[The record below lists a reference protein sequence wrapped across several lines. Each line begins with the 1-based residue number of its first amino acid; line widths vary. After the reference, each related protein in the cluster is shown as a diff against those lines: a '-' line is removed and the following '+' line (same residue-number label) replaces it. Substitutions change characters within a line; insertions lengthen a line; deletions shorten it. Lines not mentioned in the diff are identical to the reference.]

1 MSSINLLEITKQSC
15 TKQLILDASPKAV
28 TTDFI
33 SFIDKNVKK
42 YPGKAGIKFNLYE
55 PIEDIKVSLYSLE
68 KGFTMNDE
76 MVDWLEENKDVE
88 VQVASV

>member
-15 TKQLILDASPKAV
+15 TKQLILDASPKAI
-28 TTDFI
+28 TKDFI

-42 YPGKAGIKFNLYE
+42 HPGKSSIKFNLHE
-55 PIEDIKVSLYSLE
+55 PLEDIKVSLYSLE

-76 MVDWLEENKDVE
+76 MVTFLEENKDVE
-88 VQVASV
+88 VKVVSS